1 MEGKVDSSGTCT
13 LSYNPSQGDALL
25 SPDGSQ
31 QLLPCER
38 CGAPK
43 WVHVRVVSFLCSA
56 CDEEMDG
63 GVWSS
68 YKRGT
73 MDEVLELG
81 RKPADSGNLEELGD
95 V

>member
-13 LSYNPSQGDALL
+13 LSYNPSQGDVLL

-56 CDEEMDG
+56 CDEEMDR
-63 GVWSS
+63 GVEMTPNELS
-68 YKRGT
+68 YSRSCTNGSVYR
-73 MDEVLELG
+73 D
-81 RKPADSGNLEELGD
+81 
-95 V
+95 